1 MRGETVNL
9 SSASTWFSR
18 AVCSSNNEAQR
29 ETSIAGP
36 CLEHS
41 GGPIVTSA
49 EWASG
54 RGRKASPIAEAW
66 RRAMDKMMSRLIF
79 TSKGLVSEILRDL
92 GCGIW
97 GFPALTARRWHG
109 PALKSGFPAE
119 GQTRVCKGTG
129 SAGLGCSLEGL
140 PPVNYKSSI
149 QYTVL
154 LRPLWQIHLRPL
166 QPFKPVSAE

>member
-18 AVCSSNNEAQR
+18 AVCSSNSEAQR

-79 TSKGLVSEILRDL
+79 TSKGLGLRDSSRFGL
-92 GCGIW
+92 RESRFPGSESSEMARASTEIGFSGRGPDKSLQGHRICG
-97 GFPALTARRWHG
+97 F
-109 PALKSGFPAE
+109 
-119 GQTRVCKGTG
+119 RV
-129 SAGLGCSLEGL
+129 
-140 PPVNYKSSI
+140 
-149 QYTVL
+149 
-154 LRPLWQIHLRPL
+154 
-166 QPFKPVSAE
+166 